1 LLFGTVMKRT
11 AFALTLILALVL
23 AAVTFH
29 IPSFASANPMYEI
42 PYPSEPNKEPPT
54 LQVESPQNGTVY
66 ASDTTELAFTVTKP
80 DSWNSYWSIG
90 VSSLVPV
97 IGSYIVWVYL
107 DGKVTYHFLDPH
119 LKDVPTANYSLN
131 LDGLASG
138 PHSLKID
145 VKATTYYENPNP
157 DPYDY
162 LEYFMN
168 VSETV
173 HFTLNQGVS
182 SPSPEPQQETFS
194 TALLATASGASA
206 ALIAV
211 GLLLYFKKRKH

>member
-1 LLFGTVMKRT
+1 LKLADSGKKHKGWFNVLLFGTVMKRT

-97 IGSYIVWVYL
+97 IGSYIVW
-107 DGKVTYHFLDPH
+107 
-119 LKDVPTANYSLN
+119 
-131 LDGLASG
+131 
-138 PHSLKID
+138 
-145 VKATTYYENPNP
+145 
-157 DPYDY
+157 
-162 LEYFMN
+162 
-168 VSETV
+168 
-173 HFTLNQGVS
+173 
-182 SPSPEPQQETFS
+182 S
-194 TALLATASGASA
+194 TSTE
-206 ALIAV
+206 
-211 GLLLYFKKRKH
+211 K